1 MVRKVIG
8 SNTTNASGISTIT
21 YKPTELGELKIYAQ
35 SGDLISEAY
44 PIYSVIFKDMG
55 TDVDYANW
63 NSSSQIDSAIVRDSD
78 CTTLTPLDPTVFG
91 ARTVNTNGAT
101 VVEFDA
107 KVNVLGNWISLRQGT
122 QTSTSIT
129 WQYLGYTVDEWTHY
143 KIEADGI
150 KYRATVNDSVKEWRQ
165 MVNSQTYNR
174 FQFSFNEGTG
184 LIIKYKNFIMY

>member
-1 MVRKVIG
+1 MARKYLG
-8 SNTTNASGISTIT
+8 SGVTNSNGVASFNYTGKGLGKIQVVAES
-21 YKPTELGELKIYAQ
+21 GELVSTSY
-35 SGDLISEAY
+35 DLY
-44 PIYSVIFKDMG
+44 DVLFKDMG
-55 TDVDYANW
+55 TSTDYSNW
-63 NSSSQIDSAIVRDSD
+63 NPSSQIDSTIVRDSN

-150 KYRATVNDSVKEWRQ
+150 NYRATVNDSVKEWRQ

-174 FQFSFNEGTG
+174 FQFSFNENTG